1 VLDRLKANSQ
11 VTGAAIVFGL
21 PFHDENYASTYS
33 IAGRTILPPADRAR
47 AGLRIVTEDYFAVMR
62 MRLIQGRFFAATDRA
77 GAPGVCIV
85 NESLAHRQFGTQRV
99 LGNVV
104 LRGRDAD
111 QPYEIV
117 GVVAD
122 VKTNGLRSIT
132 PDEVF
137 YPFRQI
143 PRANAA
149 IVARTA
155 GDPEA
160 LGPVIQAAVAA
171 VSPDQPVSRFA
182 SMDRR
187 LRGTLGGER
196 VVAALTTGF
205 AGIALIL
212 AAVGVYAVL
221 AHNVSARTVEI
232 GIRMAIG
239 ADRINI
245 VRLILSQGMR
255 LVALGMINGV
265 SSAMIA
271 SRFLAT
277 LLYEVSPYDPWAYG
291 LVAATFVA
299 VGIIASFAPAV
310 RASRVD
316 PLSSLNA
323 T

>member
-1 VLDRLKANSQ
+1 
-11 VTGAAIVFGL
+11 
-21 PFHDENYASTYS
+21 
-33 IAGRTILPPADRAR
+33 
-47 AGLRIVTEDYFAVMR
+47 
-62 MRLIQGRFFAATDRA
+62 
-77 GAPGVCIV
+77 
-85 NESLAHRQFGTQRV
+85 
-99 LGNVV
+99 
-104 LRGRDAD
+104 
-111 QPYEIV
+111 
-117 GVVAD
+117 
-122 VKTNGLRSIT
+122 
-132 PDEVF
+132 
-137 YPFRQI
+137 
-143 PRANAA
+143 
-149 IVARTA
+149 
-155 GDPEA
+155 
-160 LGPVIQAAVAA
+160 
-171 VSPDQPVSRFA
+171 
-182 SMDRR
+182 
-187 LRGTLGGER
+187 
-196 VVAALTTGF
+196 VAALTTGF

-255 LVALGMINGV
+255 LVALGMIAGV